1 MQQSDKT
8 TWLCAVIFPFL
19 MLLLIGNALV
29 FDTALYNSLLRP
41 GAVQPTMQV
50 LDYFQG
56 KGTVPDIFDAREK
69 EHLTDVKQV
78 ISLLRWVSL
87 VLLIVFLALI
97 TKADT
102 SKVFIR
108 GFWILVVLALLSGFI
123 PFDTVFEKFH
133 QTFFSDG
140 SYLFPADSMLIIMY
154 PVGFFQAFFSYIIS
168 MTLAY
173 SAAVFLLGYIRQKQ
187 KA

>member
-1 MQQSDKT
+1 MQQSDKI

-78 ISLLRWVSL
+78 ISLLRWISL
-87 VLLIVFLALI
+87 VLFVVFLALI
-97 TKADT
+97 TKADA

-108 GFWILVVLALLSGFI
+108 GFWILVFLALLSGFI

-140 SYLFPADSMLIIMY
+140 SYVFPADSMLIIMY
-154 PVGFFQAFFSYIIS
+154 PVGFFQAFFAYIIS
-168 MTLAY
+168 LTLAY
-173 SAAVFLLGYIRQKQ
+173 SAAVFLLGYIQQKQ

>member
-1 MQQSDKT
+1 MNT

-29 FDTALYNSLLRP
+29 FDTTLYNSLLRP
-41 GAVQPTMQV
+41 GAVRPTMQV

-56 KGTVPDIFDAREK
+56 KAVVPGIFDAREK
-69 EHLTDVKQV
+69 EHLTDVKDV
-78 ISLLRWVSL
+78 ILLLRWISL
-87 VLLIVFLALI
+87 VLLILFLALM
-97 TKADT
+97 TKADA
-102 SKVFIR
+102 SKVFIM
-108 GFWILVVLALLSGFI
+108 GFWLLVILALLSGFI

-140 SYLFPADSMLIIMY
+140 SYLFPANSMLIIMY
-154 PVGFFQAFFSYIIS
+154 PAGFFQAFFSYIVS
-168 MTLAY
+168 LTLAY
-173 SAAVFLLGYIRQKQ
+173 SASFFLLGYILQKQ